1 MNSKKRLGL
10 ICVLCAVLVA
20 VLAVVHFA
28 TRTEVPE
35 NAIAIEAGENTSY
48 VVMGEQKLSTVEG
61 EVVNGKGET
70 SEVSGEGILL
80 QDLLKDA
87 KAEVTSKVKVISDD
101 EYSAEVEADELEGE
115 KVYLVMEDQ
124 TVRMYVFGD
133 PNSKRNVANVK
144 RIVVE

>member
-35 NAIAIEAGENTSY
+35 NAIAIEAGKNTSY
-48 VVMGEQKLSTVEG
+48 VVMSEQKLSTVEG